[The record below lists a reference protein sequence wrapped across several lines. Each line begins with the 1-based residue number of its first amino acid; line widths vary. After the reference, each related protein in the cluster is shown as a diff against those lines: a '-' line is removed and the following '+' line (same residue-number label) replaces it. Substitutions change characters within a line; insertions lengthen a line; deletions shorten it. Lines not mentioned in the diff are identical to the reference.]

1 LKIFAVGPIDIGAI
15 AGLQFNL
22 QFMLN
27 HIKVSSESTPEAN
40 IFDFSVAELG
50 EMAKRLRRHV
60 ITMTATAGSGHP
72 GGSLSAADVITA
84 LYFKVMRHNPK
95 NPQWPDRDRL
105 ILSKGHAAPILYAA
119 LAESGY
125 LPVPELS
132 TLRRLDS
139 RLQGHTDRN
148 LTPGVEMSA
157 GSLGMGLS
165 FGIGVAL
172 AARLDHCDYRTYVL
186 LSDGECDEGQTWE
199 AALSAA
205 HFKLDNLTAIVD
217 YNKMQL
223 SGWTRDIMNLEPFN
237 QKWQAFGWRTV
248 DVDGHNFDQ
257 ILAALQEAQ
266 NTKNKPTVIIARTVK
281 GKGVSFMENNVK
293 FHGKAPTP
301 EEAEK
306 ALKELE

>member
-1 LKIFAVGPIDIGAI
+1 MPNHSEASPESASLSNK
-15 AGLQFNL
+15 FNL
-22 QFMLN
+22 
-27 HIKVSSESTPEAN
+27 ST
-40 IFDFSVAELG
+40 AELK

-60 ITMTATAGSGHP
+60 ITMIATAGSGHP
-72 GGSLSAADVITA
+72 GGSLSAADIITV
-84 LYFKVMRHNPK
+84 LYFKVLRHNPQD
-95 NPQWPDRDRL
+95 PQWQERDRF
-105 ILSKGHAAPILYAA
+105 ILSKGHAAPILYSA

-125 LPVPELS
+125 FPVEELA
-132 TLRRLDS
+132 TLRKLDS

-172 AARLDHCDYRTYVL
+172 AAKLDQRDYKTYVL

-205 HFKLDNLTAIVD
+205 QFKLDNLVAIVD
-217 YNKMQL
+217 CNGIQL
-223 SGWTRDIMNLEPFN
+223 SGWTRDIMNLEPFAP
-237 QKWQAFGWRTV
+237 KWQAFGWHAIV
-248 DVDGHNFDQ
+248 IDGHDFAQ
-257 ILAALQEAQ
+257 ILTAFQEASKI
-266 NTKNKPTVIIARTVK
+266 KNKPTVIIAHTIK
-281 GKGVSFMENNVK
+281 GKGVSFMENNVA

-301 EEAEK
+301 EEAER

>member
-1 LKIFAVGPIDIGAI
+1 
-15 AGLQFNL
+15 
-22 QFMLN
+22 
-27 HIKVSSESTPEAN
+27 
-40 IFDFSVAELG
+40 
-50 EMAKRLRRHV
+50 MAKKLRRHV

-72 GGSLSAADVITA
+72 GGSLSAADIITA
-84 LYFKVMRHNPK
+84 LYFKAMRHNPK
-95 NPQWPDRDRL
+95 NQQWPDRDRF
-105 ILSKGHAAPILYAA
+105 IMSKGHAAPILYAA

-125 LPVPELS
+125 FPVEELA
-132 TLRRLDS
+132 TLRKLDS

-205 HFKLDNLTAIVD
+205 QFKLDNLTVIVD
-217 YNKMQL
+217 RNRIQL
-223 SGWTRDIMNLEPFN
+223 TGWTRDIMNLEPLS
-237 QKWQAFGWRTV
+237 QKWQAFGWHTI
-248 DVDGHNFDQ
+248 DIDGHDFNQ
-257 ILAALQEAQ
+257 ILAAFQEAEKI
-266 NTKNKPTVIIARTVK
+266 KNKPPVIIARTIK
-281 GKGVSFMENNVK
+281 GKGVSFMENNPK

-301 EEAEK
+301 EEAER
-306 ALKELE
+306 ALKEL